1 MSLLNESLVLRK
13 DAESKPGIAECFER
27 LGMVAAE
34 QGRLERAA
42 RLLGAAE
49 ALREATDTQVRAV
62 DRADH
67 ERAAASVRSGRE
79 AKRLDRVWAE
89 GRAMTLEQAVEYA
102 LAFPEAERPAGKR
115 LPAKRADGGALT
127 VREQEVVRLV
137 ARGLTNREIAATLVV
152 SGRTADAHVQNILNK
167 LGFNSRAQIAAWAV
181 ARGLNDDR
189 AS

>member
-49 ALREATDTQVRAV
+49 ALRETTGTPVQAV

-67 ERAAASVRSGRE
+67 KRAAASVRSGRE

-89 GRAMTLEQAVEYA
+89 GRPGQGATFYMA
-102 LAFPEAERPAGKR
+102 LPKDGAETAQMKEAA
-115 LPAKRADGGALT
+115 
-127 VREQEVVRLV
+127 
-137 ARGLTNREIAATLVV
+137 
-152 SGRTADAHVQNILNK
+152 
-167 LGFNSRAQIAAWAV
+167 
-181 ARGLNDDR
+181 
-189 AS
+189 